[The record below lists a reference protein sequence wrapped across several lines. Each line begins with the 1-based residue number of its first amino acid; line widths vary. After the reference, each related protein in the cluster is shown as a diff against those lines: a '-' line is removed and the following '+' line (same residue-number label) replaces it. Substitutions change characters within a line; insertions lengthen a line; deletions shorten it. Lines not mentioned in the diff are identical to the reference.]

1 MHVCVAA
8 YEKVRAAQKYH
19 GTETEV
25 FYFPGLV
32 LWSVR
37 ENNYFVFSCAPCTW
51 WACVQLRLPTGGSVF
66 GSPQQPEVGDTS
78 GGPAKGRRSG
88 GCGGRGGG
96 AVGGGGGG
104 VWWRVVTFGGVW

>member
-37 ENNYFVFSCAPCTW
+37 ENNYFVFFVRT
-51 WACVQLRLPTGGSVF
+51 VHVRGMRTG
-66 GSPQQPEVGDTS
+66 QAAD
-78 GGPAKGRRSG
+78 R
-88 GCGGRGGG
+88 
-96 AVGGGGGG
+96 
-104 VWWRVVTFGGVW
+104 